1 MKKFFA
7 DFKAFISQGNI
18 IDMAVGVVIGTA
30 FKAIVSS
37 LVADIIN
44 PLISLLTGDV
54 ALSDLKYVLVDAV
67 KELDVATGELVETQA
82 EVAITYG
89 VFLQAILDFLL
100 IALSIFIVIKVMMTT
115 QKKLA
120 ALRKK
125 EAEEAAEAEAAA
137 PTTKVCPFC
146 KSEIAID
153 ATRCAHCTSELKAR
167 AMASEIS

>member
-67 KELDVATGELVETQA
+67 KELDVATGELVEKQA

-125 EAEEAAEAEAAA
+125 EEEAAAEAEAAA

-153 ATRCAHCTSELKAR
+153 ATRCAHCTSELKD
-167 AMASEIS
+167 

>member
-18 IDMAVGVVIGTA
+18 VDMAVGVVIGTA

-54 ALSDLKYVLVDAV
+54 ALSDLKYVLVNSV

-89 VFLQAILDFLL
+89 VFLQAIIDFLL

-125 EAEEAAEAEAAA
+125 EAAEAAEAEAAV

-146 KSEIAID
+146 KSEIAIE
-153 ATRCAHCTSELKAR
+153 ATRCAHCTSELKD
-167 AMASEIS
+167 

>member
-1 MKKFFA
+1 MKKFFS
-7 DFKAFISQGNI
+7 DFKEFITQGNV

-44 PLISLLTGDV
+44 PCIALLTGDV
-54 ALSDLKYVLVDAV
+54 ALSELKYVLKPEIVEQVDEVTGAV
-67 KELDVATGELVETQA
+67 LVEGQA

-89 VFLQAILDFLL
+89 VFIQTIIDFLL
-100 IALSIFIVIKVMMTT
+100 IALSIFVVLRIMMGAKRKLEAL
-115 QKKLA
+115 KK
-120 ALRKK
+120 KK
-125 EAEEAAEAEAAA
+125 EEEAAAVEAAA

-153 ATRCAHCTSELKAR
+153 ATRCAHCTSELDK
-167 AMASEIS
+167 

>member
-54 ALSDLKYVLVDAV
+54 ALSDLKYVLKPEILEVVDETTGAV
-67 KELDVATGELVETQA
+67 SVEGKA

-89 VFLQAILDFLL
+89 VLIQAIIDFLL
-100 IALSIFIVIKVMMTT
+100 IALSIFVVIKIMMSTK
-115 QKKLA
+115 KKLE
-120 ALRKK
+120 ALKKKK
-125 EAEEAAEAEAAA
+125 EEEAAEAAAA
-137 PTTKVCPFC
+137 EPTTKVCPFC

-153 ATRCAHCTSELKAR
+153 ATRCAHCTSKLDE
-167 AMASEIS
+167 E

>member
-1 MKKFFA
+1 MKKFFS

-44 PLISLLTGDV
+44 PLIALITGDV
-54 ALSDLKYVLVDAV
+54 DLKGLKYVLVESV
-67 KELDVATGELVETQA
+67 KELDAATGELVETQA

-89 VFLQAILDFLL
+89 VFIQAIIDFLL
-100 IALSIFIVIKVMMTT
+100 IALSIFVVIRVMMSTK
-115 QKKLA
+115 KKLE

-125 EAEEAAEAEAAA
+125 EEEAVEEAKA

-146 KSEIAID
+146 KSEIAIE
-153 ATRCAHCTSELKAR
+153 ATRCAHCTSQLE
-167 AMASEIS
+167 E

>member
-54 ALSDLKYVLVDAV
+54 ALSELKYVLKPEIAEVVDEAGTV
-67 KELDVATGELVETQA
+67 LVEGKA

-89 VFLQAILDFLL
+89 VFIQAIIDFLL
-100 IALSIFIVIKVMMTT
+100 VALSIFVVIRIMMSTK
-115 QKKLA
+115 KKLE

-125 EAEEAAEAEAAA
+125 KEEEAAAEEAAA

-153 ATRCAHCTSELKAR
+153 ATRCAHCTSKLDE
-167 AMASEIS
+167 E